1 MTLTKEQIAVFC
13 RSLGHLH
20 HAGTGHAD
28 GLALLAEDETD
39 PKLHDL
45 LTQMAAWADE
55 GAALPQVCRQAACF
69 PADVCGLLEAGE
81 QTGRTEET
89 LMALADYYDGR
100 ARLQRQLR
108 TALLQPLV
116 LTAVLLAVVVI
127 LLVWVLPVFNDVY
140 VQLGSRLTG
149 LAGGLL
155 LLGSVLR
162 KALPYLAAVLVLVV
176 VVVSVPALRRKFR
189 RPRWDD
195 RGLQRKLHTARFMQ
209 ALSMG
214 LRSGM
219 TDAEAVSLAMEPVG
233 EAPAFRQRCEACL
246 AAVDG
251 GLSLPVALRE
261 SELLTAAQCR
271 LLETAR
277 LGGTGEAAMEQLAR
291 RLLDDSSQALE
302 ERTARVEPAVV
313 AVLSV
318 LVGVILL
325 SVMVPLMQIMT
336 TIG

>member
-1 MTLTKEQIAVFC
+1 MTLTKEQIAAFC
-13 RSLGHLH
+13 RSLGHLY

-39 PKLHDL
+39 PKLQSL
-45 LTQMAAWADE
+45 LTRMAAWADE
-55 GAALPQVCRQAACF
+55 GATLPQVCRQAECF
-69 PADVCGLLEAGE
+69 PAELWGLLEVADR
-81 QTGRTEET
+81 TGRTEET
-89 LMALADYYDGR
+89 LMALADSYDSR

-116 LTAVLLAVVVI
+116 LTGVLLAVVVI

-140 VQLGSRLTG
+140 IQLGSRLTG

-155 LLGSVLR
+155 LLGGVLR
-162 KALPYLAAVLVLVV
+162 RLLPGLAVVAMLTAAV
-176 VVVSVPALRRKFR
+176 VSIPSLRRKLRHPR
-189 RPRWDD
+189 RDD
-195 RGLQRKLHTARFMQ
+195 RGLQRKLHTARFVQ

-219 TDAEAVSLAMEPVG
+219 TDGEAVALAMETAR
-233 EAPAFRQRCEACL
+233 EAPAFCQRCRNCL

-251 GLSLPVALRE
+251 GMSLPVALRE
-261 SELLTAAQCR
+261 SGLLTAAQCR

-277 LGGTGEAAMEQLAR
+277 LGGTGEAAMEQLAN
-291 RLLDDSSQALE
+291 RLLEDGSQALE
-302 ERTARVEPAVV
+302 ARTAKVEPAVV

-318 LVGVILL
+318 LVGAILL
-325 SVMVPLMQIMT
+325 SVMLPLMQIMT

>member
-1 MTLTKEQIAVFC
+1 MTLTKEQVAAFC
-13 RSLGHLH
+13 RSLGHLY

-39 PKLHDL
+39 PKLHSL

-55 GAALPQVCRQAACF
+55 GASLPRVCRQAGCF
-69 PADVCGLLEAGE
+69 PADLCGLLEAGE

-89 LMALADYYDGR
+89 LLALADYYDGR
-100 ARLQRQLR
+100 AGLQRQLR

-155 LLGSVLR
+155 LLGGILR
-162 KALPYLAAVLVLVV
+162 KALPYLAAAAALAAVI
-176 VVVSVPALRRKFR
+176 VSVPALRKGLRSPQR
-189 RPRWDD
+189 DD
-195 RGLQRKLHTARFMQ
+195 RGLRRKLHTARFIQ

-214 LRSGM
+214 LRSGL
-219 TDAEAVSLAMEPVG
+219 TDAEAVTLAMEPVG
-233 EAPAFRQRCEACL
+233 DAPVFRQRCEACL
-246 AAVDG
+246 TAVDG
-251 GLSLPVALRE
+251 GTSLPVALRE
-261 SELLTAAQCR
+261 TGLLTAAQCR

-277 LGGTGEAAMEQLAR
+277 LGGTGEAAMEQLAQ
-291 RLLDDSSQALE
+291 RLLDDSTQALE
-302 ERTARVEPAVV
+302 ERAARVEPAVV